1 MIDLNKV
8 LVVIPARGGSR
19 GLKRK
24 NIKRLKGKPLIQ
36 YTIDVALELFD
47 DRQVIVS
54 TDDVEIKHI
63 VEELG
68 LKVPFIRPAELATD
82 QSTSR
87 EALLHAISWAENTGL
102 KLEVVI
108 MLQPTSPF
116 RQAVHIKEALEK
128 YHAGLDMVVSVK
140 KTKSNPYFVLFEE
153 NELGFLTKSKESNVT
168 RRQDLPTVWEYNGAV
183 YVINVTSLKKK
194 EMHLFERIAGYEMDK
209 RSSVDIDDP
218 LDWKFAE
225 SLLAEQ

>member
-1 MIDLNKV
+1 MNEA
-8 LVVIPARGGSR
+8 LVVIPARGGSK

-24 NIKRLKGKPLIQ
+24 NIKLLGGKPLIQ
-36 YTIDVALELFD
+36 YTIDVALELFEEE
-47 DRQVIVS
+47 QVLVS
-54 TDDVEIKHI
+54 TDDSEIKDI

-68 LKVPFIRPAELATD
+68 LKVPFTRPAELATD

-87 EALLHAISWAENTGL
+87 EALLHAIGWAENNGM
-102 KLEVVI
+102 KPDIVI

-128 YHAGLDMVVSVK
+128 YHADLDMVVSVK

-153 NELGFLTKSKESNVT
+153 NEHGYLRKSKDSNVT

-183 YVINVTSLKKK
+183 YVINVNSLK
-194 EMHLFERIAGYEMDK
+194 ERDIHQFERVTGFEMDK
-209 RSSVDIDDP
+209 ESSVDIDDI
-218 LDWKFAE
+218 LDWKFSE
-225 SLLAEQ
+225 LLISKG